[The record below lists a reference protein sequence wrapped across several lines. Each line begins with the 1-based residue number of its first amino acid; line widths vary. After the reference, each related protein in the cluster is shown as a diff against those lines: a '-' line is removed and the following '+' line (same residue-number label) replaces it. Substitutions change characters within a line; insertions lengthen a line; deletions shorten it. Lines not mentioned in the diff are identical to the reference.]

1 MWPSLYNMYILYILQ
16 SKLKFFHLQQSSWW
30 EQCSLLLSRGLH
42 LSELDVLL
50 EALGSAPVGGAYGAP
65 GLALGLPV
73 LGETTAN
80 SAAAGGTSPASA
92 AGRHTILLQA
102 GLLTKLILLFNL
114 EKYSSNETRV
124 KTWRTQLY
132 TSNGVCV
139 A

>member
-1 MWPSLYNMYILYILQ
+1 M
-16 SKLKFFHLQQSSWW
+16 KFFHFQQSSWW

-80 SAAAGGTSPASA
+80 GAAAGGASPAA
-92 AGRHTILLQA
+92 TGRHTILLQA

-114 EKYSSNETRV
+114 EKYSSNKTRV

-132 TSNGVCV
+132 IL
-139 A
+139 